1 MEIQTQA
8 VIPDVRRRRRRRG
21 LIALLLTLS
30 VGTIGAGMF
39 SLAYFTDTDATT
51 GSFTTGTVD
60 IATTPATLFTVAGM
74 LPGDSGSAT
83 LNVANSGTAQLRY
96 AMTSVSTNAD
106 AKALR
111 DQLQLSIKAG
121 TCPGAGA
128 ALYSGPLNGAAIGSP
143 TQGAQAGDRTLAS
156 GVSEQLCFAWSL
168 ALASSNAYQGAATTA
183 TFTFAAEQTT
193 NNP

>member
-1 MEIQTQA
+1 MDQLNETLQPQ
-8 VIPDVRRRRRRRG
+8 PRRRRRRG

-30 VGTIGAGMF
+30 VGTIGAGVF
-39 SLAYFTDTDATT
+39 SLAIFTDTDTAT
-51 GSFTTGTVD
+51 GAFSTGTVD
-60 IATTPATLFTVAGM
+60 IATTPTALFTVTGM
-74 LPGDSGSAT
+74 LPGDSGSANLT
-83 LNVANSGTAQLRY
+83 VANNGTAQLRY

-121 TCPGAGA
+121 ACPGAGA
-128 ALYSGPLNGAAIGSP
+128 ALYSGALNGALFGSP
-143 TQGAQAGDRTLAS
+143 TQGAQAGDRNLAS
-156 GVSEQLCFAWSL
+156 GTSEQLCFAWSL
-168 ALASSNAYQGAATTA
+168 ALATGNAYQNATTTA